1 MTDFLLDT
9 CAVLWVYH
17 KDPLRESAA
26 SELHEAY
33 RRGSSLCVSPI
44 TALEIATLVA
54 KGKVAPAL
62 EPDDWFERFCELP
75 STSRAD
81 GLCSAR
87 LLVAAVDPVCKQ
99 LGQARDRC
107 AQLVR
112 PYRIMARSPMAS
124 HVLRVI
130 YERYIIGLARLV

>member
-9 CAVLWVYH
+9 CAVLWAAH
-17 KDPLRESAA
+17 KNPLREPAA
-26 SELHEAY
+26 SELQEAY
-33 RRGSSLCVSPI
+33 RPGSSLYVSPI

-62 EPDDWFERFCELP
+62 EPNDWFERSCELP
-75 STSRAD
+75 FASRAD
-81 GLCSAR
+81 GLCSVR

-99 LGQARDRC
+99 L
-107 AQLVR
+107 
-112 PYRIMARSPMAS
+112 RIMARSPMTS
-124 HVLRVI
+124 HFLRVI